1 LKLQELSRIE
11 DFQGLIAEDF
21 YMSGKNNFP
30 KHDALI
36 EVPMIDELGKGLYTL
51 AQEHSLL
58 IAGVAKFSLNVNQ
71 GYICCELIVAK
82 FNPTEGTALAYVPDL
97 DFDFLKSKFDRSRSI
112 DLLHEGSEYRLY
124 LTKAFVKMN
133 AVVWILT
140 KKIDIK

>member
-1 LKLQELSRIE
+1 MKLQELSRIE

-30 KHDALI
+30 KHDASI
-36 EVPMIDELGKGLYTL
+36 EVQMIDELGKGLYDL
-51 AQEHSLL
+51 AHEHPLL
-58 IAGVAKFSLNVNQ
+58 IAGIAEFSLDVNQ

-82 FNPTEGTALAYVPDL
+82 FAPPEGKALAYVPDL
-97 DFDFLKSKFDRSRSI
+97 DFDFLKSEFDRSKSI
-112 DLLHEGSEYRLY
+112 DLLHQDSKYRLY
-124 LTKAFVKMN
+124 LTKAFVKIN